1 MRIEMRFYFFVK
13 KSVGQILQSNY
24 QMKNTSDPISTRE
37 RQMLL
42 MLRLGKK
49 NQEIAAELGIS
60 ENTVKTHLRSLF
72 KKIGATNRTQASHWE
87 G

>member
-1 MRIEMRFYFFVK
+1 
-13 KSVGQILQSNY
+13 
-24 QMKNTSDPISTRE
+24 MKNANDPISTRE

-49 NQEIAAELGIS
+49 NQEIASELGIS
-60 ENTVKTHLRSLF
+60 ENTVKTHLSSLF
-72 KKIGATNRTQASHWE
+72 KKIGAGNRTQASHWE